1 MIFFNLAVQIWFSAS
16 LATFLVLIIL
26 GGATYL
32 IVFRRKPVLPPNV
45 ILEDLISIQEL
56 EEEIHF
62 YHRLTDAQRGQFR
75 QDIFDFL
82 SRTRIVGVKTE
93 VTARDRLLVASSAC
107 IPVFHFPQWQYYD
120 LEEVLLFPSAIN
132 LEFQTDNHDSEIL
145 GLVGTGKLERK
156 MVLTREALEDGF
168 SNKTDKYNVG
178 IHEFIHL
185 IDKEDGQ
192 IDGLPKVLIDKQ
204 YAIPWLQLI
213 RAKIRDIHMGQS
225 DIDPYG
231 STNLAEFLAV
241 VGEYFFERPDLLK
254 IKHPE
259 LYEVMN
265 HMFSGK
271 HTS

>member
-1 MIFFNLAVQIWFSAS
+1 MV
-16 LATFLVLIIL
+16 TFIVFIIL
-26 GGATYL
+26 GGVTYL
-32 IVFRRKPVLPPNV
+32 FVFRRKPVLEPHV

-56 EEEIHF
+56 EKEIHF
-62 YHRLTDAQRGQFR
+62 YSRLTDTQQAQFR

-93 VTARDRLLVASSAC
+93 VTPRDRLLVAASAC

-120 LEEVLLFPSAIN
+120 LDEVLLFPSAIN
-132 LEFQTDNHDSEIL
+132 LDFQTDNHDSEIL

-156 MVLTREALEDGF
+156 MILTREALEDGF
-168 SNKTDKYNVG
+168 SNKTDKFNVG
-178 IHEFIHL
+178 VHEFIHL
-185 IDKEDGQ
+185 IDKEDGR
-192 IDGLPKVLIDKQ
+192 IDGLPKVLMDKQ

-213 RAKIRDIHMGQS
+213 RAKIHDIHSRQS

-241 VGEYFFERPDLLK
+241 AGEYFFERPDLLK

-259 LYEVMN
+259 LYELMD
-265 HMFSGK
+265 HMFRGK